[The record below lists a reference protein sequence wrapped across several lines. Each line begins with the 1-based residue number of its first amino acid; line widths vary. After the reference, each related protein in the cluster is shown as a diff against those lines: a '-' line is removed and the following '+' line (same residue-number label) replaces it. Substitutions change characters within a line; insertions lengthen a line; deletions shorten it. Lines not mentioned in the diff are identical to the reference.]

1 MYVCRICT
9 RISVCLSVCLCGLC
23 WGFAKLN
30 SCLCLCCSAK
40 LAKLNLLL
48 PAAGHWGNVPTRPP
62 SLTLSSLPLLPLLS
76 CNFLQL
82 LVLLFALWLFVFGQD
97 CGLCC
102 LVRLSWS
109 SSQFVRLFL
118 CPCALKIEN
127 HNRINFG
134 SSQKF
139 VLPPPPSPKSR
150 QRNARHHLHW
160 ISLGATKANGKVKS
174 E

>member
-1 MYVCRICT
+1 MFVEYVRGYL
-9 RISVCLSVCLCGLC
+9 SVCLSVWPVLGICQ
-23 WGFAKLN
+23 AEQ
-30 SCLCLCCSAK
+30 
-40 LAKLNLLL
+40 L
-48 PAAGHWGNVPTRPP
+48 P
-62 SLTLSSLPLLPLLS
+62 LPLLLGQASKTQFIVARRRPLGESAHTPSLPHS
-76 CNFLQL
+76 LPCLCSPLFCNFLQL

-109 SSQFVRLFL
+109 SSQFVRLFH

-139 VLPPPPSPKSR
+139 VLPPPPSPKTPPKV
-150 QRNARHHLHW
+150 
-160 ISLGATKANGKVKS
+160 GNGMRGIICTGLV
-174 E
+174 